1 MALDVSKDNL
11 MPIKWWSHIG
21 DIETYWYE
29 IRFAQ
34 FYLLVQRTSKKIYK
48 LVGFLLK
55 WGKLLQLLLSSWSD
69 SLEET
74 SVTPLEPEE
83 EEAGATFKSVL
94 PFVMKS

>member
-1 MALDVSKDNL
+1 MQIQIDTIIFRFGIWLQSTKTLTSIALDVSKDNL
-11 MPIKWWSHIG
+11 MPVKWWPHIG

-55 WGKLLQLLLSSWSD
+55 
-69 SLEET
+69 
-74 SVTPLEPEE
+74 
-83 EEAGATFKSVL
+83 
-94 PFVMKS
+94 